1 MKKIL
6 VTIILFVCATS
17 CQTVKNINSKDL
29 EKVLL
34 DFLIQNGDIH
44 KLELDDY
51 KSGKRDIS
59 IKGFFSNSKKEVLIN
74 GIYMFYQNKTHSK
87 NYYVIVEN
95 GKNIILNISSRQGLD
110 LAIKD
115 VLDFCD
121 RNKICADITEE
132 YVNRMVSMYYR
143 KNKNPMAGIDVNCE
157 RGISDTKNL
166 P

>member
-1 MKKIL
+1 MKKTL
-6 VTIILFVCATS
+6 VTIILFICATS

-59 IKGFFSNSKKEVLIN
+59 IMGFFSNTRKDALIN
-74 GIYMFYQNKTHSK
+74 GLYVFYQNRTHARI
-87 NYYVIVEN
+87 YYVILED
-95 GKNIILNISSRQGLD
+95 GKYTILNISSREGLD
-110 LAIKD
+110 LAIKN

-121 RNKICADITEE
+121 KNKLCADITEQ
-132 YVNRMVSMYYR
+132 YVNRIVGMYYR
-143 KNKNPMAGIDVNCE
+143 KNKNPATRIDVNCE
-157 RGISDTKNL
+157 RGISDTKYL